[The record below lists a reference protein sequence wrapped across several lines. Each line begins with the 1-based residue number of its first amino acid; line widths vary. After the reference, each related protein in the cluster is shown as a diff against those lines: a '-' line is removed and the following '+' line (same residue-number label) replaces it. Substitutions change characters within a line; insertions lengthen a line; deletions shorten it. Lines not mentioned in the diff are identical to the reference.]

1 MWRDK
6 YSILQGSIM
15 NKTEIKKKWDLI
27 KENKSTILGL
37 AAFVTAYILLVWIGS
52 LGFYW

>member
-1 MWRDK
+1 
-6 YSILQGSIM
+6 M
-15 NKTEIKKKWDLI
+15 NKTEIKKKKELI

-37 AAFVTAYILLVWIGS
+37 TAFFVAYIFLVWIGS

>member
-15 NKTEIKKKWDLI
+15 NKTENKKKWELI

-37 AAFVTAYILLVWIGS
+37 TAFVIAYVFLVWIGS
-52 LGFYW
+52 LSFYW

>member
-1 MWRDK
+1 
-6 YSILQGSIM
+6 M
-15 NKTEIKKKWDLI
+15 NKTDSKNKKGFW

-37 AAFVTAYILLVWIGS
+37 SAFITAYVFLVWIGS

>member
-1 MWRDK
+1 
-6 YSILQGSIM
+6 M
-15 NKTEIKKKWDLI
+15 NKTEIKSKKGFL

-37 AAFVTAYILLVWIGS
+37 TAFVTAYILLVWIGS

>member
-1 MWRDK
+1 
-6 YSILQGSIM
+6 M
-15 NKTEIKKKWDLI
+15 NKTENKKKWELI

-37 AAFVTAYILLVWIGS
+37 TAFFVAYIFFVWIGS